1 MFSRPTFVVA
11 LCAAVGTIGLRLA
24 TPMLPASSK
33 YAPAFVGAFG
43 ALIVSWVLLRELPRP
58 QRNSVAIASGVLG
71 FFVGAAAS
79 ATLARLHWPAGY
91 GTAWLPCF
99 LLFLAGFGSERLT
112 HELSRLEDD
121 IDRSAERPRVIAR
134 AIEIRDAA
142 EVEARKLDKDTKAT
156 PKDASDP
163 RTVFAYAAQVAGYGY
178 ALDERFD
185 DAVASLGKVP
195 PVWMPVP
202 MRLLMLGNLAF
213 WNLCRGDVAAAQ
225 KAIDSGDEEGSL
237 PEARPHFRVSRAM
250 VLVHAG
256 KPAEALAI
264 VGDTEGTEPARLRRR
279 YALVRVHA
287 LVGSG
292 REAEART
299 VLEEILEDPL
309 GADEVRRWLAA
320 GGPARPLVEELL
332 AREDKPAKPAR
343 EVATEQ
349 ETPSPPST

>member
-1 MFSRPTFVVA
+1 VLSRPTFVVA
-11 LCAAVGTIGLRLA
+11 LCAAAGTIGLRLA
-24 TPMLPASSK
+24 TPVLPASSK
-33 YAPAFVGAFG
+33 YAPAFIGALG
-43 ALIVSWVLLRELPRP
+43 ALIVSWVLLRALPKP
-58 QRNSVAIASGVLG
+58 QRNSVAFASGVLG

-79 ATLARLHWPAGY
+79 ATLAKLHWPAGY
-91 GTAWLPCF
+91 GTAWLPSF

-121 IDRSAERPRVIAR
+121 IDRSSERPRVIAR
-134 AIEIRDAA
+134 ALEIRDAA
-142 EVEARKLDKDTKAT
+142 EAEARQLDKDAKST

-213 WNLCRGDVAAAQ
+213 WNLCRGDVPAAQ
-225 KAIDSGDEEGSL
+225 KAIDAGDEEGSL
-237 PEARPHFRVSRAM
+237 PEARPHFRVSKAM

-256 KPAEALAI
+256 KPTEALAI
-264 VGDTEGTEPARLRRR
+264 VGEKEGTEPGRLRRR
-279 YALVRVHA
+279 YALVRAHA

-292 REAEART
+292 REAEARA

-320 GGPARPLVEELL
+320 GGPARSLVEELL
-332 AREDKPAKPAR
+332 AKGDKPAEPPGPAA
-343 EVATEQ
+343 VKQDA
-349 ETPSPPST
+349 PPAPPA